1 MAMARLVVIDD
12 EMPLLR
18 ALTIGLK
25 ARGYEIFGARTGAD
39 GLAEVALRVPDVVVL
54 DLGLPDIDGVEVCR
68 RIRQWS
74 DVPVVVLS
82 AHGSEARKVEAL
94 DEGADD
100 FVDKPFGMA
109 ELEARLRVALRHRA
123 KAGEGADEPEIQVGP
138 ILIEVPARRVTVEG
152 GEVDLTPREFDLLV
166 YLARQVGRV
175 VTHHVLLESVWG
187 DAFGSEARAR
197 VYVSRLRRK
206 LGPSGAKLLKTLPG
220 VGYQLLDETPAR

>member
-138 ILIEVPARRVTVEG
+138 ILIEVPARRVTV
-152 GEVDLTPREFDLLV
+152 
-166 YLARQVGRV
+166 
-175 VTHHVLLESVWG
+175 
-187 DAFGSEARAR
+187 
-197 VYVSRLRRK
+197 
-206 LGPSGAKLLKTLPG
+206 
-220 VGYQLLDETPAR
+220 